1 MSLGGRLAASEPP
14 KRSTTATLESSY
26 SFYSKHTYTP
36 LPPEPK
42 DSKTISSCYYKTI
55 ICIIGSSGNGRA
67 QPATPEPVL
76 RTRHSLLYSL
86 PSQSEISVAP
96 PPHLRWSPQNPSV
109 CKHSR
114 GACLLVPL
122 LMAGGRQSAVPS
134 FSGGTRMAMK
144 GTNLSGLSS
153 AQTLGAE
160 PCLECSASAPV

>member
-1 MSLGGRLAASEPP
+1 MSPGGRLAASEPP

-42 DSKTISSCYYKTI
+42 DNKIVSSCHYKTI
-55 ICIIGSSGNGRA
+55 ICIIGNSGNRKA

-86 PSQSEISVAP
+86 LSQSEHLSAR
-96 PPHLRWSPQNPSV
+96 PPHLRWSPQDPSV

-122 LMAGGRQSAVPS
+122 LMAGGRQTAVPS
-134 FSGGTRMAMK
+134 FSGGTRMAMR
-144 GTNLSGLSS
+144 GTNLSGLST
-153 AQTLGAE
+153 AQTLWG
-160 PCLECSASAPV
+160 

>member
-1 MSLGGRLAASEPP
+1 MAASEPP

-36 LPPEPK
+36 LPPEPR
-42 DSKTISSCYYKTI
+42 DNKTVSSCHYKII
-55 ICIIGSSGNGRA
+55 ICIIGNSGNGKA

-76 RTRHSLLYSL
+76 RTRHSLLHSL
-86 PSQSEISVAP
+86 LSHSETWVP
-96 PPHLRWSPQNPSV
+96 PRHLRWSPQDPSV

-122 LMAGGRQSAVPS
+122 LMAGGRQTAVPS

-144 GTNLSGLSS
+144 GTNLSGMSN

-160 PCLECSASAPV
+160 HSKQGSASATV